1 MYMVSEIH
9 RKQKRFDQALKIFKQ
24 ALDLQKVHHGEDSI
38 PIAVA
43 LHNLGTLHDEHG
55 EPHLALQCLQ
65 RSVMIRE
72 SIQGHEHLDLV
83 DSIAEIGSLL
93 FRHGMVHNGLE
104 AHTEAWRISALHLSP
119 NHPSVGKA
127 LLQVGEGHMLQGNST
142 TAISCWNEALRIQ
155 RLLRQ
160 DDGHAPDVS
169 LLLRKIGKAHRLEG
183 NLDQA
188 LAIFQQAMA
197 CEQNRS
203 SINCIAIAK
212 TLKEI
217 GSILLAQG
225 KVDELM
231 KSFVQVAHSLQ
242 PPQRRQHGR
251 SSIDPSHYHTSTA
264 NASFQRAFCRIGCM
278 NHTLCV

>member
-1 MYMVSEIH
+1 
-9 RKQKRFDQALKIFKQ
+9 
-24 ALDLQKVHHGEDSI
+24 
-38 PIAVA
+38 
-43 LHNLGTLHDEHG
+43 
-55 EPHLALQCLQ
+55 
-65 RSVMIRE
+65 
-72 SIQGHEHLDLV
+72 
-83 DSIAEIGSLL
+83 
-93 FRHGMVHNGLE
+93 
-104 AHTEAWRISALHLSP
+104 
-119 NHPSVGKA
+119 
-127 LLQVGEGHMLQGNST
+127 LQVGEGHMLQGNST

-242 PPQRRQHGR
+242 PPQIRDDNMD
-251 SSIDPSHYHTSTA
+251 DPQLIRLITIPVQQTHHF
-264 NASFQRAFCRIGCM
+264 NAPFAASAA
-278 NHTLCV
+278 